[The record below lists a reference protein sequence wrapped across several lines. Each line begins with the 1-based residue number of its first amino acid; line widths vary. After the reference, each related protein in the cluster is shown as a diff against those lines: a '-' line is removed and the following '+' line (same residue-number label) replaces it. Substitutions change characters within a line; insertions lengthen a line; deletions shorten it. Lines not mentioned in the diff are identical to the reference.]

1 MFKTK
6 IKGNSYYAVLDR
18 TTVCIYML
26 NRRDCV
32 FIDTGE
38 IDSGR
43 LLKILRSEGL
53 RPRAIINTHLHIDHI
68 GNNKALCDAYNISVY
83 ASKTEISQR
92 NTDDEYSVC
101 SSFAKR
107 LIPNCSEG
115 VLTIE
120 GADFLIIPTP
130 GHSPGHQ
137 AVVTPDGV
145 CCLGDA
151 VMSMSKL
158 NHSRVPYVHDAEK
171 AMESMKKLLD
181 TDYPFYLAAHNG
193 LISGSEIKKTIRANI
208 EKEEKLRETVE
219 KIVTGEIS
227 MYRLEEK
234 LMRAAGVTNP
244 ETLGYDWMHAS
255 ARARIEEVVREGLL
269 RKTGLN
275 IYPVKKTVQ
284 GSRPPF
290 KGGKGQL
297 AFENGKKKL

>member
-1 MFKTK
+1 MFLTK
-6 IKGNSYYAVLDR
+6 ITGNSYYAVLDR

-26 NRRDCV
+26 NSADCV

-38 IDSGR
+38 INSGK
-43 LLKILRSEGL
+43 LLKILRDEGL

-68 GNNKALCDAYNISVY
+68 GNNKAVCDAYNINVY
-83 ASKTEISQR
+83 ASETEISQR

-107 LIPNCSEG
+107 LVPNCNEG
-115 VLTIE
+115 ILTIE
-120 GADFLIIPTP
+120 GADFIIIPTP
-130 GHSPGHQ
+130 GHSMGHQ

-145 CCLGDA
+145 CCLGDS

-158 NHSRVPYVHDAEK
+158 KHSRVPYVHDAKK
-171 AMESMKKLLD
+171 AMESMKRLLD

-208 EKEEKLRETVE
+208 EKEEKLREIVE

-244 ETLGYDWMHAS
+244 ETLEYDWMHAS
-255 ARARIEEVVREGLL
+255 ARARIEELVRQGLL
-269 RKTGLN
+269 LKTGGKISPMTPTL
-275 IYPVKKTVQ
+275 PADDTV
-284 GSRPPF
+284 F
-290 KGGKGQL
+290 T
-297 AFENGKKKL
+297 